1 MTIHLYSSGIV
12 LIALAV
18 VHVIFP
24 QKFNWK
30 NELSNLSLINRQ
42 MMQVHTFFIALFV
55 GLNGLLNILGAELLQ
70 EGPLAKLIAGGL
82 TVFWGCR
89 LFCQFFVYSPLLWK
103 GKTFETL
110 VHVVFGAFW
119 AYLTI
124 MYTLLWM
131 Q

>member
-1 MTIHLYSSGIV
+1 MTIHLYISGIV
-12 LIALAV
+12 LIALAL
-18 VHVIFP
+18 VHIIFP
-24 QKFNWK
+24 KKFNWK

-55 GLNGLLNILGAELLQ
+55 GLNGLLNLLGAGLLQ
-70 EGPLAKLIAGGL
+70 DGPLAKLVTGGL
-82 TVFWGCR
+82 AIFWGCR
-89 LFCQFFVYSPLLWK
+89 LFFQFFVYSPLLWK
-103 GKTFETL
+103 GKTFETF

-124 MYTLLWM
+124 IYTFLCM